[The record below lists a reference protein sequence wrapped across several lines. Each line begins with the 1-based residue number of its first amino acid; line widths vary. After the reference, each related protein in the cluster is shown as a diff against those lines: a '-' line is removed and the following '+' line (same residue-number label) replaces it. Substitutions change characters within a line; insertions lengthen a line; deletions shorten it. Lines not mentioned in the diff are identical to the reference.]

1 MDETTVQIGK
11 KGLSE
16 NLIENIKRLF
26 ISRELIKIRIL
37 KSACR
42 DKEEATKIAEEIINK
57 LGNNYTYRLIGYTL
71 SVRKWRKPKR

>member
-1 MDETTVQIGK
+1 MDEMIVQIGK
-11 KGLSE
+11 KGLTTNLVE
-16 NLIENIKRLF
+16 NLKKYF
-26 ISRELIKIRIL
+26 KSREFLKIRIL

-42 DKEEATKIAEEIINK
+42 DRDEARKMSEDIILK